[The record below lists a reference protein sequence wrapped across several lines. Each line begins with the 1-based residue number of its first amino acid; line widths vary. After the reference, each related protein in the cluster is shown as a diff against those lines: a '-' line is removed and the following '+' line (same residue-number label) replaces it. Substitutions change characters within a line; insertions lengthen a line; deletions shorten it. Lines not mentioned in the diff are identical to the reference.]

1 MWFSGF
7 DAVATAVWP
16 SLASMAGKSAILFA
30 LAAATGWLL
39 RRAPAARRHLVWSLA
54 AAGSLLLP
62 LLHAV
67 LPKVALSRIAPVDV
81 LAASD
86 DGAAVATHNSA
97 SLPLPAGAAPILLA
111 QAAAPAADNLVV
123 DGLPAEMPAHPGP
136 TTAANWRGW
145 LMALWLTGLIAAL
158 CPMAAGM
165 ASLVLLRRRSA
176 PLHGGHELLLG
187 RLVAEI
193 GIRRRV
199 TGLMSDRRMVP
210 MTWGWFRPVVLLPHA
225 AESWPAQRVR
235 FVLLH
240 ELAHIQ
246 RWDCLTQAVGQVARA
261 AYWFNPLAWWAVSRL
276 RREQE
281 QACDDCVLR
290 AGAPPADYAAELL
303 NVTAGLSAWRA
314 ATAVALAMSRGARFE
329 RRLQTILDHSV
340 DRRPQTSRRFVAT
353 SAAALLATGVAAA
366 LGWSA
371 VSAAPPA
378 AASPAAAAPERP
390 AQADD
395 KAQAERRQAAPPQD
409 QPAAKEAKDSKD
421 AKDGGQPDASDL
433 QSLAAIR
440 ELILKQYARPADSKS
455 LAEGAIRGMLESL
468 QDPYSSYLPAE
479 ALTQFSPTLVGV
491 GLQLK
496 LDGDRVLV
504 TEVFPNSPGQKAG
517 VAAKDVILQVDGKAV
532 HDPMEAAKAIRGE
545 AGTAVKLLV
554 RHADGNEAELSAT
567 RGTIELPSMQGLY
580 FNKAGAWEHWL
591 DAEKKIAYVRLAQFS
606 GRTAGQLKGL
616 LERLAGEG
624 LKGLVIDLRR
634 CPGGML
640 SDAADTVKLFLNKGQ
655 IASIRNRDQIEQWSL
670 SADGSATW
678 SDLPLVVVVD
688 ETTSSA
694 GEVVAGALKDNGRAK
709 VVGTRT
715 YGKGSIQSIIPLA
728 EKGPALKLTTA
739 FLHLPEGRPLA
750 RTKDGAGWGVDP
762 PDGYFVPLTAEQRTR
777 LHEIWQQGAT
787 LGDAAPDQPLTPAVL
802 ESKYSDPQLAA
813 AVQTLTACLATG
825 EFDKPGKSEADLL
838 AYVARREDL
847 RKKREE
853 VARSLQELDRELG
866 GP

>member
-7 DAVATAVWP
+7 DAVSTAVWP

-30 LAAATGWLL
+30 LAAAAGWLL

-62 LLHAV
+62 LLQSV
-67 LPKVALSRIAPVDV
+67 LPKVALSQIAPVEG

-86 DGAAVATHNSA
+86 DAASTMNDSPGET
-97 SLPLPAGAAPILLA
+97 LPVGAAPILLA
-111 QAAAPAADNLVV
+111 QATVPATNDLVV
-123 DGLPAEMPAHPGP
+123 DGLPAESP
-136 TTAANWRGW
+136 TQQTLNVPANWRGW
-145 LMALWLTGLIAAL
+145 LIALWLTGLVAAL

-176 PLHGGHELLLG
+176 PLHGGQELLLG
-187 RLVAEI
+187 RLVAEM

-199 TGLMSDRRMVP
+199 TGLISDRRTVP
-210 MTWGWFRPVVLLPHA
+210 MTWGWFRPVVLLPQA
-225 AESWPAQRVR
+225 AESWSAQRLR

-246 RWDCLTQAVGQVARA
+246 RWDCLTQALGQVARA

-281 QACDDCVLR
+281 LACDDCVLR

-303 NVTAGLSAWRA
+303 NVTTGLSAWRA

-329 RRLQTILDHSV
+329 QRLKTILDVSV

-395 KAQAERRQAAPPQD
+395 KAQAEGAKQAAAPQD
-409 QPAAKEAKDSKD
+409 QPADKETKD
-421 AKDGGQPDASDL
+421 GQPDQTDL

-440 ELILKQYARPADSKS
+440 ELILKQYARPADSKA
-455 LAEGAIRGMLESL
+455 LAEGAIRGMLDSL

-479 ALTQFSPTLVGV
+479 ALSQFSPTLVGV
-491 GLQLK
+491 GVQLK

-532 HDPMEAAKAIRGE
+532 HDPMDAAKAIRGE
-545 AGTAVKLLV
+545 AGTVVKLLV
-554 RHADGNEAELSAT
+554 RHADGTEAELSAT

-580 FNKAGAWEHWL
+580 FNKAGQWEHWL

-606 GRTAGQLKGL
+606 GRTAAQLKGL
-616 LERLAGEG
+616 LERLAGNG

-640 SDAADTVKLFLNKGQ
+640 SDAADTVKLFLNQGQ

-670 SADGSATW
+670 AADGSAQW

-694 GEVVAGALKDNGRAK
+694 GEVVAGALKDNGRARL
-709 VVGTRT
+709 VGTRT

-739 FLHLPEGRPLA
+739 FLHLPGGQPLA
-750 RTKDGAGWGVDP
+750 RTKEGAPWGIDP

-777 LHEIWQQGAT
+777 LHEIWQQGAA
-787 LGDAAPDQPLTPAVL
+787 LGEAPPDQPLTPAVL
-802 ESKYSDPQLAA
+802 ASKYSDPQLAA
-813 AVQTLTACLATG
+813 AVQTLTARLATG
-825 EFDKPGKSEADLL
+825 EFDKPGKSEAELQ